1 METVTVNGN
10 IIGWNEGMTVQDVL
24 TVMKYSFKLLIVK
37 VNGELVKRDQ
47 YDTYIVPNNSEVDVM
62 HLMSGG

>member
-1 METVTVNGN
+1 MNGN
-10 IIGWNEGMTVQDVL
+10 IIEWSEGMTVRDIL
-24 TVMKYSFKLLIVK
+24 TVMKYSFKLLIIK

-47 YDTYIVPNNSEVDVM
+47 YDAYKVPVNSEVEVI

>member
-1 METVTVNGN
+1 MSTVSVNGN
-10 IIGWNEGMTVQDVL
+10 IIEWNEGMTVRDIL
-24 TVMKYSFKLLIVK
+24 TVMKYSFKLLIIK

-47 YDTYIVPNNSEVDVM
+47 YDAYKVPVNSEVEVI

>member
-1 METVTVNGN
+1 MSTVNVNGN
-10 IIGWNEGMTVQDVL
+10 IIEWNEGMTVQDIL
-24 TVMKYSFKLLIVK
+24 TVMKYSFKLLIIK

-47 YDTYIVPNNSEVDVM
+47 YDAYKVPVNSEVEVI

>member
-1 METVTVNGN
+1 MDTVTVNGN
-10 IIGWNEGMTVQDVL
+10 IIEWQENMTVNEVL
-24 TVMKYSFKLLIVK
+24 SIMKYSFKLLIVK

-47 YDTYIVPNNSEVDVM
+47 YDTYIIPKNSDVDVM

>member
-1 METVTVNGN
+1 MSTVNVNGN
-10 IIGWNEGMTVQDVL
+10 IIEWNEGMTVRDIL
-24 TVMKYSFKLLIVK
+24 TVMKYSFKLLIIK

-47 YDTYIVPNNSEVDVM
+47 YDAYKVPVNSEVEVI

>member
-1 METVTVNGN
+1 MSTVNVNGN
-10 IIGWNEGMTVQDVL
+10 IIEWSEGMTVRDIL
-24 TVMKYSFKLLIVK
+24 TVMKYSFKLLIIK

-47 YDTYIVPNNSEVDVM
+47 YDAYKVPVNSEVEVI